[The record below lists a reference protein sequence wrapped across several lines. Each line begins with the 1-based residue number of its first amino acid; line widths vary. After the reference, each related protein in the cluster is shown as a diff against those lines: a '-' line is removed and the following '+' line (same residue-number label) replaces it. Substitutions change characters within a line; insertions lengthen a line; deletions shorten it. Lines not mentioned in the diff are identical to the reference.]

1 MSEPPPQFG
10 PTTAPGDA
18 ARIRIQLLGRF
29 SVRHLDREVR
39 ARDFGGGLA
48 RQLLRILALS
58 RGTLLS
64 KESAAEALWP
74 RHPPADASGNVEI
87 LISRIRRALGERSLL
102 RTGPGGYTLLGD
114 SQCWVDV
121 EAFLGGLVRG
131 QAELNHD
138 PLSALA
144 AFRGALALWHGEP
157 LAEDAYHDWA
167 QEHRRYLER
176 AHLDALE
183 GAAAA
188 ALATGDAT
196 SAVACAEAA
205 AERQPLREAAAM
217 LVVRALAASGDQAAA
232 LATFDAFGRRLGE
245 ELGVDPS
252 REAFGV
258 RQQVLRDEVRT
269 GLARPGQTS
278 SAKGDV
284 SMPRLPFV
292 GREDVCNR
300 ITALPVDEGARV
312 VLIRGAAGVGKSRL
326 LGEVAERAD
335 VPTVSVRAHRAHR
348 DDAWALARDVL
359 RAASTCDRHGV
370 AALRPE
376 EAHAVSDLVADTM
389 PLADEFVRAEEGN
402 RKAFTLAAAV
412 RLVDAL
418 ARPYCLIAVDDLQ
431 WADDSSLTLLRV
443 LRQRLPGLRLVATYP
458 SEKPPGG
465 ADPVEALAG
474 ADPGLVRWVDLG
486 GLATGALAELS
497 ADPVLQ
503 AIIAECT
510 DHTPAAV
517 VETLGT
523 LVREGLADRDE
534 RGRWRLRVA
543 TDADRARALVSAGV
557 RTLVRARV
565 AALTADRREMLA
577 LLALMGRRAPT
588 SVLASATSRD
598 LRDTLDILEALC
610 RAGFAEGDGEGWTA
624 EMVGEAVADD
634 LDPEER
640 VGRHVLLAE
649 ALRKHGA
656 DDGEVARHLAAGGDT
671 HEAAAAFANAAGARL
686 DRVAD
691 QEALRLAQA
700 GLALAPQGKTRA
712 RLLEI
717 RGEAHSRRGQLR
729 QARADL
735 ERALEEVPRGP
746 DRSRALARLAILES
760 RSHDA
765 IRGGD
770 LVELAIAE
778 AGDDPAAR
786 GQALAAGA
794 VIDLS
799 LVQLDRARRRF
810 HQAHILLE
818 LAGDTDGTARLLYW
832 RGMASFVTGRLAE
845 ATRELDH
852 LARLLVTP
860 NEMLRLWNPRAL
872 RGHALVFMAE
882 PAAGLAEIDKAMA
895 WARAAEHPAVHSSCL
910 WHRSE
915 ALAALGR
922 HAEAVDN
929 AHAALVIARRI
940 GHVELTAAALRGLGV
955 AWQAAGDLDRAEAA
969 FRDSLHTAEPAPL
982 FAAWA
987 AARLGLVLVSQNRV
1001 TDAGP
1006 FIDTALHRGA
1016 PLTRHE
1022 ASWAQ
1027 AEHLHARRDDA
1038 GPAAAAMALKAA
1050 HENGYLALAPRL
1062 AELARPLDQAR

>member
-1 MSEPPPQFG
+1 MS
-10 PTTAPGDA
+10 PGDA
-18 ARIRIQLLGRF
+18 EPRIRIRLLGRF
-29 SVRHLDREVR
+29 SVWLAGQEVP

-58 RGTLLS
+58 RGTLVS

-74 RHPPADASGNVEI
+74 RRPPADASGNVEI
-87 LISRIRRALGERSLL
+87 LVSRIRRALRERSLL

-114 SQCWVDV
+114 DRCWIDV

-131 QAELNHD
+131 QAELSHD
-138 PLSALA
+138 PVAALA

-157 LAEDAYHDWA
+157 LAEDACRDWA

-196 SAVACAEAA
+196 SAVACSEAA
-205 AERQPLREAAAM
+205 TERQPLREAAAM
-217 LVVRALAASGDQAAA
+217 LLVRALAASGDQAAA

-252 REAFGV
+252 REAFRL
-258 RQQVLRDEVRT
+258 RQQVLRGEVRT
-269 GLARPGQTS
+269 GVVGTGRTS
-278 SAKGDV
+278 GAKGDV
-284 SMPRLPFV
+284 SVPRLPFI
-292 GREDVCNR
+292 GREDVYRR
-300 ITALPVDEGARV
+300 IMALLVDEGARV
-312 VLIRGAAGVGKSRL
+312 VLIRGVAGVGKSRL
-326 LGEVAERAD
+326 LAEVAERAD

-359 RAASTCDRHGV
+359 RAASVSDRHGV
-370 AALRPE
+370 AGQRSE
-376 EAHAVSDLVADTM
+376 EARAVSDLFADMPVA
-389 PLADEFVRAEEGN
+389 LAGEFVRIGEGD
-402 RKAFTLAAAV
+402 RKAFTSAAAL

-418 ARPYCLIAVDDLQ
+418 ARPRCLIAVDDLQ
-431 WADDSSLTLLRV
+431 WADDSSLSLLRQ
-443 LRQRLPGLRLVATYP
+443 LRQRLPGFRLVAAHP
-458 SEKPPGG
+458 GEIPPGG
-465 ADPVEALAG
+465 ADPVQALAG
-474 ADPGLVRWVDLG
+474 ADPALVRWVDLG
-486 GLATGALAELS
+486 GLATEALAELS

-503 AIIAECT
+503 AIIVECT

-517 VETLGT
+517 LETLGT

-534 RGRWRLRVA
+534 RGRWRLRSA
-543 TDADRARALVSAGV
+543 ADADRASALVSGGV
-557 RTLVRARV
+557 RSLVRARV
-565 AALTADRREMLA
+565 AALTADRREVLA
-577 LLALMGRRAPT
+577 LLALMGRHAPT

-598 LRDTLDILEALC
+598 LRDTLDTLEALC
-610 RAGFAEGDGEGWTA
+610 RAGFAEGDGEGWMLTT
-624 EMVGEAVADD
+624 EMVGDTIAED

-640 VGRHVLLAE
+640 VRRHVLLAE

-656 DDGEVARHLAAGGDT
+656 DDGEVARHLAAGGDKQ
-671 HEAAAAFANAAGARL
+671 EAAVAFANAAGACL
-686 DRVAD
+686 GRVAD
-691 QEALRLAQA
+691 REALRLAQA
-700 GLALAPQGKTRA
+700 GLALASQGRIRA

-717 RGEAHSRRGQLR
+717 RGEAHSRRGHLR
-729 QARADL
+729 EARADL
-735 ERALEEVPRGP
+735 ERALEEVPGSP

-765 IRGGD
+765 IRGGE

-794 VIDLS
+794 IIDLC
-799 LVQLDRARRRF
+799 LGQLDRARRRF
-810 HQAHILLE
+810 HQARILLE
-818 LAGDTDGTARLLYW
+818 QVGDTDGTARLLYW

-845 ATRELDH
+845 AACELDQ
-852 LARLLVTP
+852 LARSLVTP

-882 PAAGLAEIDKAMA
+882 PAAGLVEIDKAL
-895 WARAAEHPAVHSSCL
+895 ARARATEQPTVHSSCL

-922 HAEAVDN
+922 HAEALDD

-940 GHVELTAAALRGLGV
+940 EHVETTGAALRGLGV

-969 FRDSLHTAEPAPL
+969 FRDSLHTAETVPL

-987 AARLGLVLVSQNRV
+987 AARLGLVLVGQGRL
-1001 TDAGP
+1001 TEAEP
-1006 FIDTALHRGA
+1006 FIDAALHHGA
-1016 PLTRHE
+1016 PLSRHE
-1022 ASWAQ
+1022 ARWAR

-1038 GPAAAAMALKAA
+1038 GPAAAATALTAA
-1050 HENGYLALAPRL
+1050 REDGYLALAPRL
-1062 AELARPLDQAR
+1062 AQLARP